1 MVDFVNYDRGMEG
14 HPQEGAGGGAGPESG
29 PSEASEE
36 APVAV
41 AERTGPGAEEIAGLL
56 LKIAARIRDELDRRA
71 GELALSPRQATAL
84 LHLGR
89 PIPMRELAG
98 HMRCDASNVTG
109 LADRLEGRGLIVR
122 AAGPGDRRVK
132 RLVLTDEGR
141 AVRDRLRAFLFG
153 EDTILDALD
162 DPERRMLGE
171 LLSRMLG
178 EVERSGPDGPP

>member
-1 MVDFVNYDRGMEG
+1 
-14 HPQEGAGGGAGPESG
+14 
-29 PSEASEE
+29 
-36 APVAV
+36 
-41 AERTGPGAEEIAGLL
+41 
-56 LKIAARIRDELDRRA
+56 
-71 GELALSPRQATAL
+71 
-84 LHLGR
+84 
-89 PIPMRELAG
+89 MRELAG